1 VCQIIPLY
9 LSEKPQK
16 TTWRTRPD
24 CCSTIAAF
32 TFFPQRFLTFP
43 HVSSRFLNDFSQA
56 STGLFFPTGRNMPT
70 KRTAKSGTLCN
81 EGERKIAKK
90 RGKWTKIK
98 IRDRAT

>member
-1 VCQIIPLY
+1 MAHA
-9 LSEKPQK
+9 
-16 TTWRTRPD
+16 TRLLQHHR
-24 CCSTIAAF
+24 SIHIF
-32 TFFPQRFLTFP
+32 SSTFP